1 MFVSLDKLY
10 QIDIVYYFYDTLK
23 KQRIE
28 STELE
33 TAIEEASEYLE
44 DYKDDHAFVHQ
55 ACMIIAK
62 ERVII
67 KQKVIDLINRRI
79 DGK

>member
-10 QIDIVYYFYDTLK
+10 QIDIVYDFYDTLK

-33 TAIEEASEYLE
+33 TAIEEAYEYLE
-44 DYKDDHAFVHQ
+44 DYKDDHVYDYSKRKSNNKTKSH
-55 ACMIIAK
+55 
-62 ERVII
+62 
-67 KQKVIDLINRRI
+67 
-79 DGK
+79 